1 MLPKFL
7 VLQNTVQKYPWGS
20 IDSIP
25 TLLGESNTNN
35 EPWAELWMGA
45 HSKAPSVV
53 AIDNTE
59 ISLATLI
66 DERPADILG
75 STTSNRFENK
85 LPFLFKVLAAGKP
98 LSIQAH
104 PNLAQAKEG
113 FARENDAGI
122 PIDAPER
129 NYRDDNHKPEIIC
142 ALTPFRALRGFRK
155 ISEIIR
161 LLDLL
166 DLQDLNT
173 PLENLRSAQDKNGL
187 KQFFNA
193 IMTMDK
199 TDQQKLIADA
209 VKSADNSE
217 DCFEWIHKLNAEY
230 PSDIGVLMPILLNL
244 VLLEPGQAMFLPA
257 GELHAYLD
265 GTGIELMANSD
276 NVLRGG
282 LTPKH
287 MDVPEL
293 LNLLTF
299 TTGAPE
305 ILTPKT
311 DTTSEQ
317 VYASET
323 PEFMLSVITPDKDS
337 SYMSKKEHSAEIM
350 ICTAGEASLIQTNSQ
365 ATIKIHKGISVLIPA
380 ATRQYEIKGN
390 ATIYK
395 ATTGRDGDGP
405 NGSRPY

>member
-1 MLPKFL
+1 MKTLPKFL

-25 TLLGESNTNN
+25 ALLNKPNPDN

-45 HSKAPSVV
+45 HSKAPSVIS
-53 AIDNTE
+53 IDNTNL
-59 ISLATLI
+59 SLSALIEKKPVETLGAATS
-66 DERPADILG
+66 D
-75 STTSNRFENK
+75 RFDNK
-85 LPFLFKVLAAGKP
+85 LPFLFKVLAAGTP

-113 FARENDAGI
+113 FAKENDAGV

-142 ALTPFRALRGFRK
+142 ALTPFYALRGFRE

-161 LLDLL
+161 LLDI
-166 DLQDLNT
+166 LNLSELKL
-173 PLENLRSAQDKNGL
+173 PLENLRTAQDKSGL
-187 KQFFNA
+187 KKFFNA
-193 IMTMDK
+193 IMTMSK
-199 TDQQKLIADA
+199 ELQQKLIANA
-209 VKSADNSE
+209 VKVADNSE
-217 DCFEWIHKLNAEY
+217 DCFEWTHKLNAEY
-230 PSDIGVLMPILLNL
+230 PGDIGVLMPILLNL

-287 MDVPEL
+287 MDVQEL
-293 LNLLTF
+293 LKLLTF
-299 TTGAPE
+299 STGAPE
-305 ILTPKT
+305 ILIPKT
-311 DTTSEQ
+311 DTTCEQ
-317 VYASET
+317 IYASET
-323 PEFMLSVITPDKDS
+323 PEFMLSVITPDKNT
-337 SYMSKKEHSAEIM
+337 SYMSKKEHSAEII
-350 ICTAGEASLIQTNSQ
+350 ICTDGEASLRQVGNQ
-365 ATIKIHKGISVLIPA
+365 AEIEIHKGVSVFIPA
-380 ATRQYEIKGN
+380 ATGQYEITGN

-395 ATTGRDGDGP
+395 ATTGHGP
-405 NGSRPY
+405 NRFRT